1 MKSQR
6 IQKGKAPEREKTRTL
21 PSITPTGGIVQLSEA
36 LVKYSLPLSPEI
48 VATAIA
54 RYDNGGAACC
64 GQGEG
69 WDKKGRE
76 L

>member
-1 MKSQR
+1 MRNEKPEN
-6 IQKGKAPEREKTRTL
+6 PERKNTRKVKS
-21 PSITPTGGIVQLSEA
+21 PYTPFHHAHRWEA

-48 VATAIA
+48 VATVIA
-54 RYDNGGAACC
+54 RYDNEGAARC

>member
-1 MKSQR
+1 M
-6 IQKGKAPEREKTRTL
+6 
-21 PSITPTGGIVQLSEA
+21 
-36 LVKYSLPLSPEI
+36 KYSLPLSPEI

-54 RYDNGGAACC
+54 RYDNEGAACC